1 MNVAVQGSPEGYLA
15 KVNSDGQME
24 TATEV
29 TNTVA
34 TKPGAA
40 AAYRTRVTLTTTSS
54 TLLAAR
60 TGRRGLWI
68 QNQGANPVYLRFEAA
83 AATNQDWLLAAGG
96 EFRADNFAYEGEVRG
111 ATGAGTSAVLGIEL
125 G

>member
-1 MNVAVQGSPEGYLA
+1 MNVAVQGSPEGYIA
-15 KVNSDGQME
+15 KVNSDGQVE

-29 TNTVA
+29 TNTVDV
-34 TKPGAA
+34 KAA
-40 AAYRTRVTLTTTSS
+40 AGAVYRTRVTVAVTSG
-54 TLLAAR
+54 TLLSSR

-83 AATNQDWLLAAGG
+83 AATAQDWLVAAGG
-96 EFRADNFAYEGEVRG
+96 EYRAENFPYEGEVRAIAVG
-111 ATGAGTSAVLGIEL
+111 GNSAVLGIEL